1 VTEALENCQF
11 NIALEEVRNFTW
23 HVFCD
28 CYIEA
33 VKDRLYK
40 SELYGEEK
48 KKAVQYTLYAVL
60 YRILQLLAPI
70 TPHVTEEIYQII
82 YAEEKGYKS
91 IHLSAWPTLDEKRI
105 DEEAE
110 RRGDLVMTLITEVR
124 REKAEKRMPLNT
136 QIKKLTIY
144 AGGKDTAEIIME
156 GRQDISGTC
165 KVANIEVVPKKG
177 EGREIKPYGN
187 IRFIAEY

>member
-1 VTEALENCQF
+1 M
-11 NIALEEVRNFTW
+11 EEIRNFTW

-40 SELYGEEK
+40 PDFYGKEK
-48 KKAVQYTLYAVL
+48 RKAVQYTLYTVL

-70 TPHVTEEIYQII
+70 TPHITEEIHQIM
-82 YAEEKGYKS
+82 YTEDKS
-91 IHLSAWPTLDEKRI
+91 HKSVHLSPWPAPDEKRI
-105 DEEAE
+105 DEQVEKH
-110 RRGDLVMTLITEVR
+110 GDLIMAVITEVR

-136 QIKKLTIY
+136 QIKKLIIY

-156 GRQDISGTC
+156 GRDDISGTC
-165 KVANIEVVPKKG
+165 KVANIDVVPEEG
-177 EGREIKPYGN
+177 DGREVKPYSN
-187 IRFIAEY
+187 IRFFAEY